1 MNHIAV
7 GTSRGLS
14 RKEFFKNLTGNYII
28 VNNETGEVSGTA
40 PTSIGYQGLIKK
52 PNFPTVITSDAD
64 NGITYD
70 IENYFSFTATNM
82 YLKIQSNYPVFY
94 DLLRQAGLANTYEIT
109 FLSDNEDYTVFI
121 PSDSALIAS
130 QADTLDQGVLQ
141 DLLKFHFIQGNLIF
155 TDGIQPTG
163 YYETARVDEKST
175 TYTTIFSKM
184 YIDPGYDLITIG
196 DAQGGIYT
204 GVEESANSNIMTG
217 RNIGEG
223 GEVFSNLIVNGV
235 IHEIDRVLMFTEVD
249 SE

>member
-1 MNHIAV
+1 
-7 GTSRGLS
+7 
-14 RKEFFKNLTGNYII
+14 
-28 VNNETGEVSGTA
+28 
-40 PTSIGYQGLIKK
+40 
-52 PNFPTVITSDAD
+52 
-64 NGITYD
+64 
-70 IENYFSFTATNM
+70 M
-82 YLKIQSNYPVFY
+82 YLKIQANYPVFY

-130 QADTLDQGVLQ
+130 QVDTLDQGVLQ

-223 GEVFSNLIVNGV
+223 DEVFLNSVFRESLESRYILILGLIIAAFSTTTSPVKRGSTLTSRNKLSA
-235 IHEIDRVLMFTEVD
+235 HN
-249 SE
+249 S